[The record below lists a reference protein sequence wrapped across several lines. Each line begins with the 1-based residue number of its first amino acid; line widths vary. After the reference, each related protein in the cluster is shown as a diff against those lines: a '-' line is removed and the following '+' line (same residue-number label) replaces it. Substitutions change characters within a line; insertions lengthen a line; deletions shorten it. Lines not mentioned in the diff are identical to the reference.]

1 MLMDERLF
9 QERMLQAYHELAPE
23 AGAAG
28 DFLIRRLAKAM
39 YDNGARVQ
47 IGIEPPLE
55 KRTIHQSLDPD
66 QRIVWVCKLWNQ
78 TMRYRSRAAIGRH
91 ISEVLTPDSFATFLE
106 EWWPRLIAEGEVGP
120 FEAVLVTAD
129 GQHLPAKGKSERMRD
144 STGMFVRTFARLIVQ
159 VPRGLNDSLAR
170 AAVGTF
176 AMLHITDP
184 VQLGGLIL

>member
-55 KRTIHQSLDPD
+55 KRT
-66 QRIVWVCKLWNQ
+66 
-78 TMRYRSRAAIGRH
+78 
-91 ISEVLTPDSFATFLE
+91 
-106 EWWPRLIAEGEVGP
+106 
-120 FEAVLVTAD
+120 
-129 GQHLPAKGKSERMRD
+129 
-144 STGMFVRTFARLIVQ
+144 
-159 VPRGLNDSLAR
+159 
-170 AAVGTF
+170 
-176 AMLHITDP
+176 
-184 VQLGGLIL
+184 